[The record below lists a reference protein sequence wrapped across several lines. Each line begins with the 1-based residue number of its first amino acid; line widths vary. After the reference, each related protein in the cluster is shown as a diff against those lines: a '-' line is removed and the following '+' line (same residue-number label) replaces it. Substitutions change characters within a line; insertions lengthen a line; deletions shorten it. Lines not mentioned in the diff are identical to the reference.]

1 MEINFGKIEL
11 ENLINVVANVK
22 RTEGG
27 EECQWVNINAATVV
41 CGDNEA
47 DDVYF
52 HVQYNMN
59 DRFIELHVGG
69 DCWTWNILW
78 NNNDIS
84 FDDVKKLLAEKIAV
98 VDKDEDGF
106 FVFENLDEIIELDK
120 MYGKYVRKH
129 DISYCEYI
137 EYVKNYINK

>member
-41 CGDNEA
+41 CGDKEVN
-47 DDVYF
+47 DVYF

-59 DRFIELHVGG
+59 DRFIELNAG
-69 DCWTWNILW
+69 DHGTWGILW
-78 NNNDIS
+78 DNNDIS
-84 FDDVKKLLAEKIAV
+84 FDDVKKLFTEKIAV

-106 FVFENLDEIIELDK
+106 YVFENLDEIIELDK
-120 MYGKYVRKH
+120 MYKKYVRKH

>member
-22 RTEGG
+22 RTDCGQ
-27 EECQWVNINAATVV
+27 ECQWVNINAETVV
-41 CGDNEA
+41 CGDKEVNE
-47 DDVYF
+47 VSF
-52 HVQYNMN
+52 HVQYNLN
-59 DRFIELHVGG
+59 DRFIELDAGEH
-69 DCWTWNILW
+69 CWGILW
-78 NNNDIS
+78 DNNDIS
-84 FDDVKKLLAEKIAV
+84 FDDIKKLFTEKIAV

-106 FVFENLDEIIELDK
+106 YVFENLDEIIELDK
-120 MYGKYVRKH
+120 MYKKYVRKH

>member
-22 RTEGG
+22 RTERG
-27 EECQWVNINAATVV
+27 EECQWVNINAETVV
-41 CGDNEA
+41 CGDKEVNE
-47 DDVYF
+47 VSF
-52 HVQYNMN
+52 HVQYNLN
-59 DRFIELHVGG
+59 DRFIELDAAEH
-69 DCWTWNILW
+69 CWGILW
-78 NNNDIS
+78 DNNDIS
-84 FDDVKKLLAEKIAV
+84 FDDVKKLFTEKIAV

-106 FVFENLDEIIELDK
+106 YVFENLDEIIELDK
-120 MYGKYVRKH
+120 MYKKYVRKH